1 MKQEVTRMKKGWS
14 LDEVSYYSEVKKDI
28 IAGDDGRIEGK
39 TLAAPAEGVF
49 IHGLFLEGAA
59 WSKVEQKL
67 EES

>member
-1 MKQEVTRMKKGWS
+1 MKKGWS
-14 LDEVSYYSEVKKDI
+14 LDEVAYYSEVKKDI

-39 TLAAPAEGVF
+39 TLAPPPEGVF
-49 IHGLFLEGAA
+49 IHGLYLEGAA